1 MAASFVSVSPLSP
14 LLSLPPPLLFV
25 PDKTSSGFE
34 PKTISLHS
42 SSSFSIHS
50 NSDPLLLLLFTVDDK
65 EQLFND
71 ALEGEVDND
80 AMAKQKKVV

>member
-1 MAASFVSVSPLSP
+1 M
-14 LLSLPPPLLFV
+14 LFV

-42 SSSFSIHS
+42 ISSFSMRS
-50 NSDPLLLLLFTVDDK
+50 DSDPLLLLLFTVDDE
-65 EQLFND
+65 EQLFNN
-71 ALEGEVDND
+71 ALGGEFDND